1 MKLVKLFVAIIV
13 AQFCL
18 STVFAASVAEINGVQ
33 YESLQDAVN
42 NAKDGDTVVLL
53 TDCSENITYTQTPDT
68 EENPGV
74 KFTIDGDG
82 KTMTGKITIN
92 SSVVFSE
99 ISDKIGLTIKNVN
112 FTTENNSLI
121 FIDASTN
128 RNHYKCNLTIEN
140 CSFEGPS
147 SNSSVVPVKTYF
159 AVNLQMIDCVAKGV
173 NSLFQSAGNGIGYT
187 FIRCK
192 VTESG
197 RGIFLDSVEGEVLI
211 KDCEI
216 NALNT
221 KYGIRLDGDA
231 LRGYN
236 ITIEDS
242 SIDAFIPVCVRNASQ
257 NGLITFKGENTITQ
271 RNTDGIWCAIGT
283 SEYDSN
289 GVLPT
294 APTGQ
299 VVVTLNDTGLSMDG
313 VYGNYVAPPENDVF
327 DDIIA
332 GNINIEDE
340 AAADVK
346 VKIMG
351 FADVVGGSE
360 KVAAYFSEVYGSAKA
375 PASAVLATTGDL
387 FKISEYFS
395 LPLLAKAPTVSVAP
409 ANSAYGTVA
418 FCFTL
423 VDGDNDIYVTA
434 STKVKQLIKYVEK
447 LEDDFICDENELDI
461 TFADGMIKVDFK
473 NSDKPSGFIKVDFTV
488 PSVN

>member
-1 MKLVKLFVAIIV
+1 MF
-13 AQFCL
+13 
-18 STVFAASVAEINGVQ
+18 
-33 YESLQDAVN
+33 
-42 NAKDGDTVVLL
+42 
-53 TDCSENITYTQTPDT
+53 
-68 EENPGV
+68 
-74 KFTIDGDG
+74 
-82 KTMTGKITIN
+82 
-92 SSVVFSE
+92 FSE

-140 CSFEGPS
+140 CSFEGPGS
-147 SNSSVVPVKTYF
+147 GSSVVPVKTYF

-173 NSLFQSAGNGIGYT
+173 NSLFQSAGNGIGYA

-231 LRGYN
+231 LKGYN

-242 SIDAFIPVCVRNASQ
+242 LIDAFIPVCVRNAKQ
-257 NGLITFKGENTITQ
+257 NGSIIFKGENTITQ

-299 VVVTLNDTGLSMDG
+299 VTVTITDTGLSMDG